1 MEEEA
6 ADMQVLFEHSER
18 LEVVFDVD
26 QVEEG
31 LEAAEPVEQQQHDDQ
46 KIAVEAESVS

>member
-6 ADMQVLFEHSER
+6 ADMQVLSEHSER
-18 LEVVFDVD
+18 LEVDFDVD

-31 LEAAEPVEQQQHDDQ
+31 LDAAEPVEEQQHDDQ
-46 KIAVEAESVS
+46 QIAVESESVS